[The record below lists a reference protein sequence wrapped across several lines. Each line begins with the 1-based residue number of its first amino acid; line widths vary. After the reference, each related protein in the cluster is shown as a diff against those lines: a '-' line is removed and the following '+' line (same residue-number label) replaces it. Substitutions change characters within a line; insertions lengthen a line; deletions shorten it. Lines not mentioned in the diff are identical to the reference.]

1 MQVQSVQLRV
11 SLTGRYATALYR
23 EASSTK
29 SAEAILSDINT
40 FNELLKSSKELEHIL
55 KGNFLRVKDTF
66 HILGE
71 VGKLM
76 NFSELFV
83 NFLKV
88 IVTNRRGSFLQNIF
102 NDFLS
107 LIEIQTNTI
116 PIRIEVAQI
125 QKSNISAI
133 EKLLK
138 EMYPNQAYRF
148 EHHDAPELLGGF
160 RVFIRER
167 CLDYSLKSRL
177 NRLSYQLKEA

>member
-1 MQVQSVQLRV
+1 MS
-11 SLTGRYATALYR
+11 
-23 EASSTK
+23 K
-29 SAEAILSDINT
+29 SQIYKNFPNT
-40 FNELLKSSKELEHIL
+40 FFTLLYNKLKYLLKEFETRRL
-55 KGNFLRVKDTF
+55 NWFLINKNLLR
-66 HILGE
+66 
-71 VGKLM
+71 
-76 NFSELFV
+76 
-83 NFLKV
+83 
-88 IVTNRRGSFLQNIF
+88 NIF

-107 LIEIQTNTI
+107 LIDIQTNTI

-138 EMYPNQAYRF
+138 EMYPKQAYRF
-148 EHHDAPELLGGF
+148 EHHHAPELLGGF

>member
-1 MQVQSVQLRV
+1 MHVQSVQLRV
-11 SLTGRYATALYR
+11 SLTGRYATALYK

-29 SAEAILSDINT
+29 STEAILNDINT

-55 KGNFLRVKDTF
+55 KSNFLSVKDTL
-66 HILGE
+66 HIWVE

-76 NFSELFV
+76 NFSELFL

-88 IVTNRRGSFLQNIF
+88 IVTNRRGTFLQNIF
-102 NDFLS
+102 KDFLS
-107 LIEIQTNTI
+107 LIDIQTNTI

-125 QKSNISAI
+125 EKSNISAI
-133 EKLLK
+133 ERLLK
-138 EMYPNQAYRF
+138 KMYSDQAYRF
-148 EHHDAPELLGGF
+148 ENHHAPELLGGF

>member
-1 MQVQSVQLRV
+1 MHVQSVQLRV
-11 SLTGRYATALYR
+11 SLTGRYATALYK
-23 EASSTK
+23 EAYSTK
-29 SAEAILSDINT
+29 SIEVILSDINT

-55 KGNFLRVKDTF
+55 KSNFLRVKDAL

-71 VGKLM
+71 AGKLM

-88 IVTNRRGSFLQNIF
+88 IVTNRRGTFLQNIF
-102 NDFLS
+102 NDFLA
-107 LIEIQTNTI
+107 LVDIQTSTI
-116 PIRIEVAQI
+116 PIRIEFAQI
-125 QKSNISAI
+125 EKSNISAI
-133 EKLLK
+133 ERLLK
-138 EMYPNQAYRF
+138 KMYPDQAYRF
-148 EHHDAPELLGGF
+148 EHNHAPQLLGGF